1 MEKPDC
7 CNRKSQENFETAL
20 KDLDKVSEIALK
32 LGAYP
37 QDISRMR
44 ESGLK
49 ELRRHFL
56 HRLN

>member
-7 CNRKSQENFETAL
+7 CNRKRHENLETAL
-20 KDLDKVSEIALK
+20 KDLDKVSEIARK

-37 QDISRMR
+37 SDISRMR
-44 ESGLK
+44 ERGLK
-49 ELRRHFL
+49 ELRQHFL